1 MTPCGRSCHSL
12 CICAVNSPVSRD
24 GCSCLPSASRHALLA
39 KDLVT
44 WQAMVGRHILED
56 IVGRVAQYV
65 DEHYPVDKW
74 HLGDLIAWVAQ
85 SALKYRPRICELS
98 KCLEGPL
105 KMIVCPKKLLPTL
118 SHPCEIA
125 VCRSTINAGSDRWPV
140 RLQTRVRWSSSLRL
154 NRDSSLKMTRLPVC
168 HTQVA
173 RGRQKIQ
180 STLPM
185 TGSVVRVLADVGS
198 SSQLRSVVS
207 LWFLLMALDVWKEG
221 KWR

>member
-1 MTPCGRSCHSL
+1 MDVSPT
-12 CICAVNSPVSRD
+12 AVCFSEV
-24 GCSCLPSASRHALLA
+24 ASKVIWGGHPWTAAVAFPARPRHALLA

-118 SHPCEIA
+118 SHLVKLLYA
-125 VCRSTINAGSDRWPV
+125 
-140 RLQTRVRWSSSLRL
+140 
-154 NRDSSLKMTRLPVC
+154 
-168 HTQVA
+168 A
-173 RGRQKIQ
+173 RQ
-180 STLPM
+180 
-185 TGSVVRVLADVGS
+185 
-198 SSQLRSVVS
+198 
-207 LWFLLMALDVWKEG
+207 
-221 KWR
+221 

>member
-1 MTPCGRSCHSL
+1 MTPCGSIVFASAQL
-12 CICAVNSPVSRD
+12 ILLYLRD
-24 GCSCLPSASRHALLA
+24 GCSCLPIALLA

-105 KMIVCPKKLLPTL
+105 KMIVDTVT
-118 SHPCEIA
+118 PCE
-125 VCRSTINAGSDRWPV
+125 CRSTINIGPLAGAPD
-140 RLQTRVRWSSSLRL
+140 
-154 NRDSSLKMTRLPVC
+154 
-168 HTQVA
+168 HH
-173 RGRQKIQ
+173 
-180 STLPM
+180 
-185 TGSVVRVLADVGS
+185 
-198 SSQLRSVVS
+198 
-207 LWFLLMALDVWKEG
+207 
-221 KWR
+221 

>member
-1 MTPCGRSCHSL
+1 MTPVHVLLSHESPKVNELRLGGFLYPPYPPDLTPNDNGLFHASNNSFSQK
-12 CICAVNSPVSRD
+12 ICNGLDAVKIVVQD
-24 GCSCLPSASRHALLA
+24 LTLILMHCLPSASRHALLA

-118 SHPCEIA
+118 SHLVKLLYA
-125 VCRSTINAGSDRWPV
+125 
-140 RLQTRVRWSSSLRL
+140 
-154 NRDSSLKMTRLPVC
+154 
-168 HTQVA
+168 A
-173 RGRQKIQ
+173 RQ
-180 STLPM
+180 
-185 TGSVVRVLADVGS
+185 
-198 SSQLRSVVS
+198 
-207 LWFLLMALDVWKEG
+207 
-221 KWR
+221 

>member
-1 MTPCGRSCHSL
+1 MMRIGYINHPTQEIMHKKRVLRLIPHPNYN
-12 CICAVNSPVSRD
+12 AVKITNDIALIELVNPIVCLDLPRPI
-24 GCSCLPSASRHALLA
+24 CLPTRNFSKLGNELIIAGWGVSEAEAIYVAFPARPRHALLA

-74 HLGDLIAWVAQ
+74 HLGDLIAWVVQ

-118 SHPCEIA
+118 SHLVKLLYA
-125 VCRSTINAGSDRWPV
+125 
-140 RLQTRVRWSSSLRL
+140 
-154 NRDSSLKMTRLPVC
+154 
-168 HTQVA
+168 A
-173 RGRQKIQ
+173 RQ
-180 STLPM
+180 
-185 TGSVVRVLADVGS
+185 
-198 SSQLRSVVS
+198 
-207 LWFLLMALDVWKEG
+207 
-221 KWR
+221 